1 MSCVLYTSVMDVR
14 TQNHVAYRL
23 SYHIV
28 WIPKYRRNLLV
39 KGVGSYFKKVLKSYL
54 CDKYPDVILEKI
66 NVQKDHVHMI
76 VVIPPKYAISK
87 VIGDMKSNTS
97 KALRKNFEYLRRN
110 RVLWSIGYF
119 VSSIGLDEEKIHKYV
134 EYQEKQDKGRAQ
146 LVLL

>member
-1 MSCVLYTSVMDVR
+1 
-14 TQNHVAYRL
+14 
-23 SYHIV
+23 
-28 WIPKYRRNLLV
+28 
-39 KGVGSYFKKVLKSYL
+39 
-54 CDKYPDVILEKI
+54 
-66 NVQKDHVHMI
+66 MI

-97 KALRKNFEYLRRN
+97 KELRKNFEYLRRN